1 MRPTQFDNATFDPAG
16 QAADP
21 AAELAFLPSAHP
33 ASWSHELFVWRGATL
48 HELAQRIEAFQA
60 PPGAAASSL
69 AHALWRDAAASSGP
83 AALAIVAAS
92 IGELNERLPAA
103 LRLLRGP
110 GAPAVDPAGIATG
123 VAPDGGA
130 GKIAFLFPGQGSQYP
145 AMLRDL
151 AAAIPEARAAF
162 ENAARTLAGQF
173 ESPLMGIVFPAGA
186 ADRSEEPGAGAG
198 GASHEAQ
205 AALTRTDRAQP
216 ALGAAGMAV
225 FRALRLAGVDPDMAG
240 GHSYGEY
247 VALCAAGSLDE
258 PALAR
263 LSLARGR
270 SILDAARADLGT
282 MAAVAEGHER
292 VAAILAGEPDIT
304 LANLN
309 GPRQTVLSGSRAAI
323 ERATAI
329 LEERGVG
336 VRAIPVG
343 CAFHSPLMVPARDL
357 LAAALDRLRFQAP
370 RFPVYA
376 NSTGE
381 PHGSADGAIAA
392 VLKEHLVRPVRFGDE
407 IEAMYRDG
415 ARLFVEVG
423 PKNVLTGLVRQIL
436 GGRPHLAVACDL
448 PGRPSLASFLF
459 AVGRIWT
466 AGGRVDLEAL
476 FRARGLA
483 PAPRPAA
490 VRVPSRAQEEAM
502 AMFQETMRQF
512 LETQRAVMTGFL
524 QGQGMDAGPAAT
536 LRHEPRPQVPALS
549 RVSPTPAAPSV
560 PVVPAA
566 PARPAPVKAAPTA
579 VAPPAPVHSAPTP
592 VQAMPAAA
600 TPPAPAATRPAPATA
615 TPAVAAARPLV
626 DVLLEIAGDRTGY
639 PPEML
644 GLDANLEADLGI
656 DSIKRVE
663 IIAAFRRAVIPAMG
677 EPPAS
682 FMERVTAAKT
692 LRQIVAEVSG
702 LQDLVR

>member
-1 MRPTQFDNATFDPAG
+1 VPVLVRGGPGGRLRPTQSDNATFDPSG
-16 QAADP
+16 PAADP
-21 AAELAFLPSAHP
+21 AAELAFLPPPQP
-33 ASWSHELFVWRGATL
+33 AAWSHELFVWRGASL
-48 HELAQRIEAFQA
+48 HELAQRIEAFQVHT
-60 PPGAAASSL
+60 GADAASLSC
-69 AHALWRDAAASSGP
+69 ALWRDAAASSGP
-83 AALAIVAAS
+83 ATLAIVAAS
-92 IGELNERLPAA
+92 TAELAERLPAA
-103 LRLLRGP
+103 IRLLRG

-123 VAPDGGA
+123 IVPAGGA
-130 GKIAFLFPGQGSQYP
+130 GKVAFLFPGQGSQYP
-145 AMLRDL
+145 SMLRDL
-151 AAAIPEARAAF
+151 AQAVPEARAAF
-162 ENAARTLAGQF
+162 ENAARALAGRF
-173 ESPLMGIVFPAGA
+173 EPPLMGIVFPASSEGSGA
-186 ADRSEEPGAGAG
+186 AAA
-198 GASHEAQ
+198 ASDAQ
-205 AALTRTDRAQP
+205 AALTRTDHAQP

-225 FRALRLAGVDPDMAG
+225 FRALRLAGIGPDMAG

-247 VALCAAGSLDE
+247 VALCAAGSLQE
-258 PALAR
+258 AALAR

-292 VAAILAGEPDIT
+292 VAAILAGEPEIT

-343 CAFHSPLMVPARDL
+343 CAFHSPLMAPARDL
-357 LAAALDRLRFQAP
+357 LAAALDRVRFAAP

-381 PHGSADGAIAA
+381 PHGSGDGTVAA

-436 GGRPHLAVACDL
+436 GGRPHVAVACDL
-448 PGRPSLASFLF
+448 PGRPSLASFLL
-459 AVGRIWT
+459 ALGRLWS
-466 AGGRVDLEAL
+466 AGARVDLDAL
-476 FRARGLA
+476 FRTRGLL
-483 PAPRPAA
+483 PASRPAA
-490 VRVPSRAQEEAM
+490 VRVPSRAQEEAL

-524 QGQGMDAGPAAT
+524 RGQGMDAGIPVST
-536 LRHEPRPQVPALS
+536 PRGEPRPHLAA
-549 RVSPTPAAPSV
+549 SPRL
-560 PVVPAA
+560 PV
-566 PARPAPVKAAPTA
+566 
-579 VAPPAPVHSAPTP
+579 PPAPVVVPVLSAKPAPAVRP
-592 VQAMPAAA
+592 VPA
-600 TPPAPAATRPAPATA
+600 PAPAAT
-615 TPAVAAARPLV
+615 ARPLV

-663 IIAAFRRAVIPAMG
+663 IIAAFRRAVIPTMG

-692 LRQIVAEVSG
+692 LRQIVAEVAS
-702 LQDLVR
+702 LAETRA

>member
-1 MRPTQFDNATFDPAG
+1 LRPTHFDNATFDPAG
-16 QAADP
+16 PDADP
-21 AAELAFLPSAHP
+21 AAELAFLPAP
-33 ASWSHELFVWRGATL
+33 RPGSWSHELFMWRGATL
-48 HELAQRIEAFQA
+48 EELASRVETFRVRPEVEASA
-60 PPGAAASSL
+60 L
-69 AHALWRDAAASSGP
+69 ALALWRDAAASPGP
-83 AALAIVAAS
+83 AGLAIVASS
-92 IGELNERLPAA
+92 ISELFERLPAA
-103 LRLLRGP
+103 VRLLRSG
-110 GAPAVDPAGIATG
+110 GAPAVDPAGIAMG
-123 VAPDGGA
+123 VVPREGA
-130 GKIAFLFPGQGSQYP
+130 GKIAFLFPGQGSQSP
-145 AMLRDL
+145 GMLGDL
-151 AAAIPEARAAF
+151 AAAIPEARGAF
-162 ENAARTLAGQF
+162 ENAARALAGRF
-173 ESPLMGIVFPAGA
+173 EPPLMGFVFPA
-186 ADRSEEPGAGAG
+186 ADRADSGSAAV
-198 GASHEAQ
+198 SSEAQ

-225 FRALRLAGVDPDMAG
+225 FRALRLAGVEPDMAG

-247 VALCAAGSLDE
+247 VALCAAGVMDE
-258 PALAR
+258 AALAR

-270 SILDAARADLGT
+270 SILDAARSDLGT
-282 MAAVAEGHER
+282 MAAVAEGSDR
-292 VAAILAGEPDIT
+292 VGAILAGEPGIT

-309 GPRQTVLSGSRAAI
+309 GPRQTVLSGSRTAI

-343 CAFHSPLMVPARDL
+343 CAFHSPLMAPARDL
-357 LAAALDRLRFQAP
+357 LAGALDRLRFGAP

-381 PHGSADGAIAA
+381 PHALGDGAIAA

-423 PKNVLTGLVRQIL
+423 PKNVLTGLVRQVL
-436 GGRPHLAVACDL
+436 GGRPHVAVACDL
-448 PGRPSLASFLF
+448 PGRPSLASFLL
-459 AVGRIWT
+459 ALGRLWT
-466 AGGRVDLEAL
+466 AGVPVDLEAV
-476 FRARGLA
+476 FRTRGLA
-483 PAPRPAA
+483 SPAPPAPA
-490 VRVPSRAQEEAM
+490 RVPSRAQEEAM

-524 QGQGMDAGPAAT
+524 RSQGMEAGAAGG
-536 LRHEPRPQVPALS
+536 
-549 RVSPTPAAPSV
+549 SPEAARFERR
-560 PVVPAA
+560 PAA
-566 PARPAPVKAAPTA
+566 PAPPRLSAPVPLTVAPIAPPPAAPPRPAPVKAAPTA
-579 VAPPAPVHSAPTP
+579 AAPSGPAPSVPAPAAP
-592 VQAMPAAA
+592 KPAAA
-600 TPPAPAATRPAPATA
+600 T
-615 TPAVAAARPLV
+615 ARPLV

-663 IIAAFRRAVIPAMG
+663 IIAAFRRAVIPSMG

-692 LRQIVAEVSG
+692 LRQIVAEVSS
-702 LQDLVR
+702 LAEVRA

>member
-1 MRPTQFDNATFDPAG
+1 LRPTHFDNATFDPSG
-16 QAADP
+16 PDADP
-21 AAELAFLPSAHP
+21 AAELACLPPPHP
-33 ASWSHELFVWRGATL
+33 ASWSHEIFVWRGATPQD
-48 HELAQRIEAFQA
+48 LAQRLEGFKPRPGVEAPA
-60 PPGAAASSL
+60 LALALWREAAAS
-69 AHALWRDAAASSGP
+69 AGP
-83 AALAIVAAS
+83 AGVAIVAAS
-92 IGELNERLPAA
+92 VGELTERLPAA
-103 LRLLRGP
+103 VRLLRSGT
-110 GAPAVDPAGIATG
+110 APAVDPAGIATG
-123 VAPDGGA
+123 VVPSGGA
-130 GKIAFLFPGQGSQYP
+130 GKVAFLFPGQGSQYP
-145 AMLRDL
+145 GMLRDL
-151 AAAIPEARAAF
+151 AEAIPEARAAF
-162 ENAARTLAGQF
+162 ENAARALAGRF
-173 ESPLMGIVFPAGA
+173 DPPLMEVVFPPADRAESESAAGA
-186 ADRSEEPGAGAG
+186 AAG
-198 GASHEAQ
+198 EAQ

-225 FRALRLAGVDPDMAG
+225 FRALRLAGVHPDMAG

-247 VALCAAGSLDE
+247 VALGAAGSLDE
-258 PALAR
+258 AALAR

-270 SILDAARADLGT
+270 SILDAARSDLGT

-292 VAAILAGEPDIT
+292 VAAILAGEPGIT

-309 GPRQTVLSGSRAAI
+309 GPRQTVLSGSRTAI

-343 CAFHSPLMVPARDL
+343 CAFHSPLMAPARDR
-357 LAAALDRLRFQAP
+357 LAGALDRLRFGAP

-381 PHGSADGAIAA
+381 PHALGDGAIAA

-423 PKNVLTGLVRQIL
+423 PKNVLTGLVRQVL
-436 GGRPHLAVACDL
+436 GGRPHVAVACDL
-448 PGRPSLASFLF
+448 PGRPSLASFLL
-459 AVGRIWT
+459 ALGRIWT
-466 AGGRVDLEAL
+466 AGAPVDLEAI
-476 FRARGLA
+476 FRSRGLA
-483 PAPRPAA
+483 SPAPPVPPRI
-490 VRVPSRAQEEAM
+490 PSRAQEEAM

-524 QGQGMDAGPAAT
+524 RSQGMEAVGSPDAACFERRPPVSAAPRLAAPAPLPVA
-536 LRHEPRPQVPALS
+536 
-549 RVSPTPAAPSV
+549 PAAP
-560 PVVPAA
+560 PQAAPPRPAA
-566 PARPAPVKAAPTA
+566 VKAAPTA
-579 VAPPAPVHSAPTP
+579 AAPPAPAPKP
-592 VQAMPAAA
+592 
-600 TPPAPAATRPAPATA
+600 
-615 TPAVAAARPLV
+615 AAARPLV

-663 IIAAFRRAVIPAMG
+663 IIAAFRRAVIPSMG

-692 LRQIVAEVSG
+692 LRQIVAEVSS
-702 LQDLVR
+702 LAEVRA

>member
-1 MRPTQFDNATFDPAG
+1 LRPTQSDNATSDLTGP
-16 QAADP
+16 AADP
-21 AAELAFLPSAHP
+21 AAELAFLPPPQP
-33 ASWSHELFVWRGATL
+33 ASWSHELFVWRAATL
-48 HELAQRIEAFQA
+48 HELARRIEAFQVPA
-60 PPGAAASSL
+60 GVDAATLSF
-69 AHALWRDAAASSGP
+69 ALWRDAAASSGP

-92 IGELNERLPAA
+92 TGELAERLPAA
-103 LRLLRGP
+103 IRLLRS
-110 GAPAVDPAGIATG
+110 GAAAVDPAGIATG
-123 VAPDGGA
+123 VAPADGA
-130 GKIAFLFPGQGSQYP
+130 GKVAFLFPGQGSQYP
-145 AMLRDL
+145 AMLREL
-151 AAAIPEARAAF
+151 AQAMPEARAAF
-162 ENAARTLAGQF
+162 ENAARALAGRF
-173 ESPLMGIVFPAGA
+173 EPPLMGVLFPATHGGA
-186 ADRSEEPGAGAG
+186 AGSEGAGAG
-198 GASHEAQ
+198 DAQ

-258 PALAR
+258 ASLAR

-343 CAFHSPLMVPARDL
+343 CAFHSPLMAPARDL
-357 LAAALDRLRFQAP
+357 LAAALERVRFAAP
-370 RFPVYA
+370 RVPVYA

-381 PHGSADGAIAA
+381 PHGSGDGAVAA

-436 GGRPHLAVACDL
+436 GGRPHVAVACDL

-459 AVGRIWT
+459 ALGRLWA
-466 AGGRVDLEAL
+466 AGARVDLEAL
-476 FRARGLA
+476 FLARGLA
-483 PAPRPAA
+483 SAPRPAA
-490 VRVPSRAQEEAM
+490 VRVPARAQEEAM

-524 QGQGMDAGPAAT
+524 RGQGMDAGPAPAT
-536 LRHEPRPQVPALS
+536 APTMRLEARPHVAAAAPRPARPIPA
-549 RVSPTPAAPSV
+549 P
-560 PVVPAA
+560 VPAA
-566 PARPAPVKAAPTA
+566 PVAAPTPSAAPTA
-579 VAPPAPVHSAPTP
+579 PAAPIAAPT
-592 VQAMPAAA
+592 ASA
-600 TPPAPAATRPAPATA
+600 APAA
-615 TPAVAAARPLV
+615 AAARPLV

-663 IIAAFRRAVIPAMG
+663 IIAAFRRAVIPTMG

-692 LRQIVAEVSG
+692 LRQIVAEVSS
-702 LQDLVR
+702 LQETAR

>member
-1 MRPTQFDNATFDPAG
+1 MRPTQSDNATFDPSG
-16 QAADP
+16 PAADP
-21 AAELAFLPSAHP
+21 AAELAFLPAPQP
-33 ASWSHELFVWRGATL
+33 ASFTQELFVWRGASL
-48 HELAQRIEAFQA
+48 QELARRIEGFQVHT
-60 PPGAAASSL
+60 GADAASLSL
-69 AHALWRDAAASSGP
+69 ALWRDAAVSPGP

-92 IGELNERLPAA
+92 TGELAERLPAA
-103 LRLLRGP
+103 IRLLRS
-110 GAPAVDPAGIATG
+110 GAPGIDPAGIATG
-123 VAPDGGA
+123 IVPAGGA
-130 GKIAFLFPGQGSQYP
+130 GKVAFLFPGQGSQYP
-145 AMLRDL
+145 AMLREL
-151 AAAIPEARAAF
+151 AQAVPEARAAF
-162 ENAARTLAGQF
+162 ENAARALAGRF
-173 ESPLMGIVFPAGA
+173 ESPLMGIVFPSTHAGSEGSGA
-186 ADRSEEPGAGAG
+186 AD
-198 GASHEAQ
+198 GASEAQ

-258 PALAR
+258 SALAR

-270 SILDAARADLGT
+270 SILDAAREDLGT

-292 VAAILAGEPDIT
+292 VAAILAGEPEIT

-343 CAFHSPLMVPARDL
+343 CAFHSPLMAPARDL
-357 LAAALDRLRFQAP
+357 LAAALERVRFAAP
-370 RFPVYA
+370 RVPVYS

-381 PHGSADGAIAA
+381 PHGSGDGAIAA

-436 GGRPHLAVACDL
+436 GGRPHVAVACDL

-459 AVGRIWT
+459 ALGRLWA
-466 AGGRVDLEAL
+466 AGARVDLDAL
-476 FRARGLA
+476 FRARGLVTA
-483 PAPRPAA
+483 SHPAA
-490 VRVPSRAQEEAM
+490 VHVPSRAQQEAM

-524 QGQGMDAGPAAT
+524 RGRGMDLAVAGPATAVT
-536 LRHEPRPQVPALS
+536 MRPEPAPHVVAAPRPS
-549 RVSPTPAAPSV
+549 
-560 PVVPAA
+560 A
-566 PARPAPVKAAPTA
+566 PAP
-579 VAPPAPVHSAPTP
+579 APPAPVAPA
-592 VQAMPAAA
+592 VSSLK
-600 TPPAPAATRPAPATA
+600 PAPAAPVAAAPAPPARPVPAPPQAA
-615 TPAVAAARPLV
+615 TPAAAAPRPLV
-626 DVLLEIAGDRTGY
+626 DVLLEMAGDRTGY

-663 IIAAFRRAVIPAMG
+663 IIAAFRRAVLPTMG

-692 LRQIVAEVSG
+692 LRQIVAEVSA
-702 LQDLVR
+702 LQETAR

>member
-1 MRPTQFDNATFDPAG
+1 
-16 QAADP
+16 
-21 AAELAFLPSAHP
+21 
-33 ASWSHELFVWRGATL
+33 VWRGATFQD
-48 HELAQRIEAFQA
+48 LAQRIEAFRA
-60 PPGAAASSL
+60 SISGEPSSL
-69 AHALWRDAAASSGP
+69 ALALWRDAAASSGP

-92 IGELNERLPAA
+92 AGELAERLPAA
-103 LRLLRGP
+103 IRLLRG
-110 GAPAVDPAGIATG
+110 GAPAIDPAGIATG
-123 VAPDGGA
+123 LVPAGGP
-130 GKIAFLFPGQGSQYP
+130 GRVAFLFPGQGSQYP
-145 AMLRDL
+145 SMLREL

-162 ENAARTLAGQF
+162 ETAARALAGRY
-173 ESPLMGIVFPAGA
+173 ESPLMGIVFPESVSAGA
-186 ADRSEEPGAGAG
+186 DGAGAG
-198 GASHEAQ
+198 DAQ

-216 ALGAAGMAV
+216 ALGASGMAM

-258 PALAR
+258 AALAR

-343 CAFHSPLMVPARDL
+343 CAFHSPLMAPARDL
-357 LAAALDRLRFQAP
+357 LATALDRVRFAAP

-381 PHGSADGAIAA
+381 PHGPGDGTVAA

-436 GGRPHLAVACDL
+436 GGRPHVAVACDL

-459 AVGRIWT
+459 ALGRLWT
-466 AGGRVDLEAL
+466 TGAHVDLEAL
-476 FRARGLA
+476 FLARGLA

-490 VRVPSRAQEEAM
+490 LRVPSRAQEEAM

-524 QGQGMDAGPAAT
+524 RGQGMDAGPSAAT
-536 LRHEPRPQVPALS
+536 APATVPAMRLEPRPHVAA
-549 RVSPTPAAPSV
+549 SPRPP
-560 PVVPAA
+560 A
-566 PARPAPVKAAPTA
+566 PAPAP
-579 VAPPAPVHSAPTP
+579 APPAPATP
-592 VQAMPAAA
+592 PVSIVRPAAA
-600 TPPAPAATRPAPATA
+600 GPAVPPAPAPPVRPVPAPLQSAP
-615 TPAVAAARPLV
+615 PAVPTASAPAPTAAVVAARPLV

-663 IIAAFRRAVIPAMG
+663 IIAAFRRAVIPTMG

-692 LRQIVAEVSG
+692 LRQIVAEVSS
-702 LQDLVR
+702 LQETAR